1 MLRVYGGMN
10 LGSDACVMMGSVSRR
25 VLWTSTEVGTKRIS
39 EIGVY
44 EPGNWQN
51 FLEGASGRRGLIKN
65 RGELRPRPRGA
76 EEHFFPDG
84 FKAL

>member
-10 LGSDACVMMGSVSRR
+10 LGSDACVMMRSVSRR
-25 VLWTSTEVGTKRIS
+25 VLRGTTEVGTLRIS

-51 FLEGASGRRGLIKN
+51 FLEGASGRRGLKN